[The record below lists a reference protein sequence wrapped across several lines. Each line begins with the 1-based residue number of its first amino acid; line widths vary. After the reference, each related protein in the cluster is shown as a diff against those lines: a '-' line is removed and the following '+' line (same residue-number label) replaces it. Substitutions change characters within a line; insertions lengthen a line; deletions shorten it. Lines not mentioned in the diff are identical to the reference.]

1 MADDITVGQP
11 DNQIVVDQQ
20 AANRTEIDKL
30 MQVSLNMDN
39 PTLIDSKVDEVVVDN
54 EAATQQQ
61 QQSVVAEPFSIL
73 KERYKYETAED
84 AVKEI
89 EELRAAKAQGRPE
102 VKFENELSEKLY
114 KAIHAGKTKEV
125 TGLLAQQDRLDSL
138 TSADVNKDNADDIIK
153 MGMSL
158 KYKDL
163 SPSEINY
170 KFNKQFSIPK
180 QPIQQDGEE
189 DEVFAERK
197 SEWQDKVR
205 DIEMDKI
212 IEAKASKPELEAAK
226 SKIVLPEIDNPIDE
240 NYIQWKKSLEAKPEI
255 EESISKEYKSFTPK
269 SIETKINFK
278 DETNKIDFE
287 FQFEPDADGFN
298 KAVEN
303 GLDINNFWKNFVKS
317 DGSPDRQK
325 FLKTIYYG
333 LNAEKFAMSAMTQAK
348 NATIKSM
355 LPDNSNSGMQRQ
367 AAQSQGEPSELD
379 KQMQRS
385 LDPFNRR

>member
-1 MADDITVGQP
+1 MADDI
-11 DNQIVVDQQ
+11 VVSQDSMVDDQQ
-20 AANRTEIDKL
+20 VAANADVAKMMSI
-30 MQVSLNMDN
+30 SLNLGN
-39 PTLIDSKVDEVVVDN
+39 PILDTDKKSDDVAVKDN
-54 EAATQQQ
+54 EPVQQQ
-61 QQSVVAEPFSIL
+61 QTVEPFSIL
-73 KERYKYETAED
+73 KEKYNYESAED

-89 EELRAAKAQGRPE
+89 EELRAARTQVKPE
-102 VKFENELSEKLY
+102 VKFENEFSEKLY

-158 KYKDL
+158 RYKDL
-163 SPSEINY
+163 SPQEINY

-189 DEVFAERK
+189 DNVFEERK
-197 SEWQDKVR
+197 TEWQDKVK

-212 IEAKASKPELEAAK
+212 IEAKAAKPELEAAK
-226 SKIVLPEIDNPIDE
+226 SKIILPEIDNPIDE
-240 NYIQWKKSLEAKPEI
+240 GYLQYKKSLEVNPEI
-255 EESISKEYKSFTPK
+255 EESLSKEYKSFTPK

-278 DETNKIDFE
+278 DEANKIDFE
-287 FQFEPDADGFN
+287 FQFEPDVEGFN
-298 KAVEN
+298 KAVES
-303 GLDINNFWKNFVKS
+303 GLDRGIFWKNFVKS
-317 DGSPDRQK
+317 DGTPDRQK
-325 FLKTIYYG
+325 FLKTVYYG
-333 LNAEKFAMSAMTQAK
+333 LNAEKLIMAAMTQAK

-385 LDPFNRR
+385 LEPYQKR